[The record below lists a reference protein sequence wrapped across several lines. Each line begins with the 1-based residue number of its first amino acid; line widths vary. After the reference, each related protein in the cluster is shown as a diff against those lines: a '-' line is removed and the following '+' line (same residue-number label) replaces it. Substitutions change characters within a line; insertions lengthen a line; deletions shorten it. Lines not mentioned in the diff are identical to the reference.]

1 MILNLNYE
9 GFENYLIERKEI
21 SEFFGGVQYK
31 FRFSNNYGAS
41 VIKHRDSYGYEED
54 LWELAVIV
62 FTGESN
68 DCWDLTYDTSITCDV
83 EGWLTDEEV
92 RKLLAEIKAL

>member
-1 MILNLNYE
+1 MILKLNYE
-9 GFENYLIERKEI
+9 GFEKDLIGREDGDELL
-21 SEFFGGVQYK
+21 GGVQYK

-41 VIKHRDSYGYEED
+41 VIKHLSSYGHEED

-68 DCWDLTYDTSITCDV
+68 DCWNLTYDTPITDDV
-83 EGWLTDEEV
+83 KGWLTDEEV
-92 RKLLAEIKAL
+92 RTLLAEIKAL